1 MDAAILKNLAN
12 WMMLEKCHEINLNPS
27 SSYVKR
33 PQNQKQ
39 GERTYT
45 LVKRDTN
52 RPFMQVTF
60 TKSNAPRF
68 IY

>member
-1 MDAAILKNLAN
+1 MNDAILKNLAN
-12 WMMLEKCHEINLNPS
+12 WMMLEKCKEVEIDPS
-27 SSYVKR
+27 GSHVEHPR
-33 PQNQKQ
+33 GRN

-45 LVKRDTN
+45 LVKTDSD